1 MMMMMMMMVA
11 LKKRWCN
18 KSIVSIHPHYHEEVH
33 WFMAGAAFDTVSMTH
48 SMLERQWS
56 KTWRG
61 ADEEG
66 SNPAAQGLGKSPVIL
81 YMGVSLHGGTPQSPP
96 P

>member
-1 MMMMMMMMVA
+1 M
-11 LKKRWCN
+11 
-18 KSIVSIHPHYHEEVH
+18 SIMSIHPHYHEEVH

-66 SNPAAQGLGKSPVIL
+66 KQLCGSGAGGSHPTCW
-81 YMGVSLHGGTPQSPP
+81 YMVVPPFHTPKMDHF
-96 P
+96 